1 MPYFGLRGQRL
12 NRATI
17 LLVTL
22 PSFMAY
28 GYNQS
33 VAGGL
38 LTLKAFANQ
47 FPQMDT
53 IFTTGSEQAYNA
65 KIQGTVIALYTVG
78 GMFGAILT
86 SYLGDILGRRK
97 SIFLFSLINVLGA
110 VLMAS
115 SFSFAQFIVARIVIG
130 LGTGAISGT
139 VPVWQSELSKSNNRG
154 AHVATVGV
162 FQSAAG
168 AIGFWIDF
176 AFYFV
181 KDSSVSW
188 RFPLAFQLLW
198 TLMAIAFIYTLPE
211 SPQWL
216 IKRGRIQEA
225 REIMAILSDTSPDA
239 ASIDEDIKNVQT
251 SLQIA
256 ESGTVKDFFTMG
268 KYRIMHRATLAVLG
282 LFFSQICGIN
292 IITFYATTIFEQY
305 LNMSPVKGRLLSACM
320 ECMQPIG
327 AIFAIYTIDRYG
339 RRPLML
345 ITAVGMAIS
354 MAILAGC
361 TANVNNTAALI
372 VAIIFL
378 FVVNFMYCVG
388 FLGCQFLY
396 SSEISPLHVRSVVNG
411 MAVGATWGTNFMVA
425 EVTPS
430 GFNNIKWGYYLV
442 WAAINAIIIPI
453 IYFFFPETAGRSLEE
468 IDEIFA
474 QSKSIFDVV
483 GIAKTMPF
491 KNAMAREAGVFD
503 KETGIM
509 DVPSSVSHH
518 ESSARGVDEKVENA
532 ASGVVKNE

>member
-1 MPYFGLRGQRL
+1 MQYFGLRGQSL

-38 LTLKAFANQ
+38 LTLRAFADQ

-53 IFTTGSEQAYNA
+53 IFTTGAQQAYNA

-78 GMFGAILT
+78 GMFGAMST
-86 SYLGDILGRRK
+86 SYFGDILGRRK
-97 SIFLFSLINVLGA
+97 SILMFSIINVIGA
-110 VLMAS
+110 ALMAS

-130 LGTGAISGT
+130 LGTGGISGT
-139 VPVWQSELSKSNNRG
+139 VPVWQSELSKTNNRG
-154 AHVATVGV
+154 AHVATVGL
-162 FQSAAG
+162 FQSGAG
-168 AIGFWIDF
+168 AIGFWVDF
-176 AFYFV
+176 AFFFV
-181 KDSSVSW
+181 KGSSVSW

-198 TLMAIAFIYTLPE
+198 TLVAISFIFTLPE
-211 SPQWL
+211 SPRWL
-216 IKRGRIQEA
+216 IKRGRIEEA
-225 REIMAILSDTSPDA
+225 REIMAILSDTTPD
-239 ASIDEDIKNVQT
+239 DDIINVDIRNVQT

-268 KYRIMHRATLAVLG
+268 KYRIMHRAMLAVLG

-305 LNMSPVKGRLLSACM
+305 LNMSAIKGRLLSACM

-327 AIFAIYTIDRYG
+327 AVVAIYTIDRQG

-361 TANVNNTAALI
+361 TVNTSNTPALI

-396 SSEISPLHVRSVVNG
+396 SSEIAPLHVRSVVNG
-411 MAVGATWGTNFMVA
+411 LAVGATWGTNFLVA
-425 EVTPS
+425 EVTPL
-430 GFNNIKWGYYLV
+430 GFDKLRWGYYLV
-442 WAAINAIIIPI
+442 WAAINAAIIPV
-453 IYFFFPETAGRSLEE
+453 IYFCFPETAGRSLEQ

-483 GIAKTMPF
+483 GIAKKLPMTIAV
-491 KNAMAREAGVFD
+491 KVADKEAGSL
-503 KETGIM
+503 
-509 DVPSSVSHH
+509 DVPSSALHY
-518 ESSARGVDEKVENA
+518 EDTAKGIDEKAEEV
-532 ASGVVKNE
+532 GDR

>member
-1 MPYFGLRGQRL
+1 MPYFGLRGQSL

-38 LTLKAFANQ
+38 LTLRAFANQ

-53 IFTTGSEQAYNA
+53 IFTSGAEQAYNA

-78 GMFGAILT
+78 GMFGAMAT

-97 SIFLFSLINVLGA
+97 SIFLFSLINIVGA

-115 SFSFAQFIVARIVIG
+115 SFSFAQFIVARVVIG
-130 LGTGAISGT
+130 FGTGAISGT

-181 KDSSVSW
+181 NNSSVSW

-198 TLMAIAFIYTLPE
+198 TSMAIAFIYTLPE
-211 SPQWL
+211 SPRWL
-216 IKRGRIQEA
+216 IKMGRIQEA
-225 REIMAILSDTSPDA
+225 REIMAILGDTAADA
-239 ASIDEDIKNVQT
+239 DVIDEDIRNVQN

-256 ESGTVKDFFTMG
+256 GSGSVKDFFTMG
-268 KYRIMHRATLAVLG
+268 KYRIMHRAMLAVLG

-327 AIFAIYTIDRYG
+327 AVFAIYTIDRYG

-354 MAILAGC
+354 MAILAGS
-361 TANVNNTAALI
+361 TANSNNTPALI

-411 MAVGATWGTNFMVA
+411 LAVGATWGTNFLVA
-425 EVTPS
+425 EVTPL

-442 WAAINAIIIPI
+442 WAAINTIIIPV
-453 IYFFFPETAGRSLEE
+453 IYFCFPETAGRSLEE

-474 QSKSIFDVV
+474 RSKSIFDVV
-483 GIAKTMPF
+483 GIAKTMPY
-491 KNAMAREAGVFD
+491 KNVEAREARISD
-503 KETGIM
+503 KEAGGLDM
-509 DVPSSVSHH
+509 ASSASHH
-518 ESSARGVDEKVENA
+518 EHTATGVDEKAEEIA
-532 ASGVVKNE
+532 H

>member
-1 MPYFGLRGQRL
+1 MPYFGLRGQSL
-12 NRATI
+12 NKATI

-38 LTLKAFANQ
+38 LTLRAFANQ

-53 IFTTGSEQAYNA
+53 IFTSGAERAYNA

-78 GMFGAILT
+78 GMFGAMST

-97 SIFLFSLINVLGA
+97 SILVFSLINVIGA

-130 LGTGAISGT
+130 FGTGAISGT

-162 FQSAAG
+162 FQAAAG

-188 RFPLAFQLLW
+188 RFPLAFQLVW
-198 TLMAIAFIYTLPE
+198 TLLAIAFIYTLPE
-211 SPQWL
+211 SPRWL
-216 IKRGRIQEA
+216 IKMGRIDEA
-225 REIMAILSDTSPDA
+225 REIMAILGDTTPDA
-239 ASIDEDIKNVQT
+239 DIVDEDIRIVQS

-256 ESGTVKDFFTMG
+256 ESGTIKDFFSMG
-268 KYRIMHRATLAVLG
+268 EYRIMHRALLAVLG

-305 LNMSPVKGRLLSACM
+305 LNMSPVKSRLLSACM
-320 ECMQPIG
+320 ECMQPVG
-327 AIFAIYTIDRYG
+327 AVFAIYTIDRYG

-345 ITAVGMAIS
+345 ISAVGMAVS
-354 MAILAGC
+354 MAVLAGT
-361 TANVNNTAALI
+361 TANTNNTPALV

-378 FVVNFMYCVG
+378 FIVNFMYCVG

-411 MAVGATWGTNFMVA
+411 IAVGATWGTNFFVA
-425 EVTPS
+425 EVTPL
-430 GFNNIKWGYYLV
+430 GFNNIKWGYYLL
-442 WAAINAIIIPI
+442 WAAINAVIIPI
-453 IYFFFPETAGRSLEE
+453 VYFCFPETAGRSLEE
-468 IDEIFA
+468 IDEIFSR
-474 QSKSIFDVV
+474 SKSIFDVV
-483 GIAKTMPF
+483 GIAKNMPY
-491 KNAMAREAGVFD
+491 KSIEAREAYISD
-503 KETGIM
+503 KEAGVLDTA
-509 DVPSSVSHH
+509 SSASHH
-518 ESSARGVDEKVENA
+518 EHTAKA
-532 ASGVVKNE
+532 ADDI